1 MLNPQA
7 LHNVRQAMLA
17 KNMSGEGL
25 YSHLEQAVEAYT
37 EK

>member
-1 MLNPQA
+1 
-7 LHNVRQAMLA
+7 MLA